1 MGKLPSWSLNL
12 VQPPY
17 QDGTG
22 VVCAHSV
29 SITKCVHTTAVPS
42 GILFGPRRAPFFC
55 SFFINL
61 LSHRPFLTHND
72 FKQKKVFISKPQLS
86 ETRAPGA
93 RYEVHNTTRERKRN
107 RNHQETNTPQTPSC
121 GHFPALSS
129 AVPHHIFA
137 VDHLHGLGRR
147 HLPNSLLPAQPI
159 RDLQIIDKTRYV
171 HIFVN
176 LVSGVVVQKTRRR
189 GSCGVS
195 RGRT

>member
-61 LSHRPFLTHND
+61 LSHRPFLTHNN
-72 FKQKKVFISKPQLS
+72 FKQKKYSFQNHNYQKLALRARDTKSIILQEREKETEIIKKPTPRRLPHAAIFPPCPAQYPTTSSQSTTCTVSVVAISRTAFS
-86 ETRAPGA
+86 
-93 RYEVHNTTRERKRN
+93 
-107 RNHQETNTPQTPSC
+107 
-121 GHFPALSS
+121 
-129 AVPHHIFA
+129 
-137 VDHLHGLGRR
+137 
-147 HLPNSLLPAQPI
+147 LPNQSEICRSSTKQGTYTSL
-159 RDLQIIDKTRYV
+159 
-171 HIFVN
+171 
-176 LVSGVVVQKTRRR
+176 
-189 GSCGVS
+189 
-195 RGRT
+195 